1 MENIIDVKADEFG
14 ERNVRMLAELDLK
27 IVVSYLLLCDKDLT
41 QAKLARELGI
51 TPVALSRLL
60 NAEDAKVGNDMSV
73 KLIEVID
80 KRDTMGLYDSM
91 RQTLRYFFERDRI
104 KKNILAI
111 KTIEKY
117 IHKYY
122 GPYHLSEKTHFYLHE
137 GHLLFECQDMKWVFY
152 IKSIWRDSIGTGN
165 VRIKTYPR
173 EIEYQKAD
181 KFTYICTSWTM
192 RTIAEK
198 GRCLDHPLSLWK
210 ESYNTV
216 SAIELTPDLKCVISD
231 RIMYDKTKGID
242 FPDIESDT
250 HY

>member
-111 KTIEKY
+111 KTIEK
-117 IHKYY
+117 IH
-122 GPYHLSEKTHFYLHE
+122 T
-137 GHLLFECQDMKWVFY
+137 
-152 IKSIWRDSIGTGN
+152 
-165 VRIKTYPR
+165 
-173 EIEYQKAD
+173 
-181 KFTYICTSWTM
+181 
-192 RTIAEK
+192 
-198 GRCLDHPLSLWK
+198 
-210 ESYNTV
+210 
-216 SAIELTPDLKCVISD
+216 
-231 RIMYDKTKGID
+231 
-242 FPDIESDT
+242 
-250 HY
+250 